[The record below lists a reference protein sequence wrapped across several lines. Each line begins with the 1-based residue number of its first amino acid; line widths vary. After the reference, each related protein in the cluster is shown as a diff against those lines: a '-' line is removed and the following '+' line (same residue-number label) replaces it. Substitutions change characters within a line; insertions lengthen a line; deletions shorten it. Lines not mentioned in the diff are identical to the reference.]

1 MCALLPSAHLALR
14 WPCNYPPY
22 FLRWQVPEGP
32 NKLFI
37 GGLPYHLTASN
48 VRQMPT
54 PYPCH
59 CPWTYPFPYH

>member
-1 MCALLPSAHLALR
+1 M
-14 WPCNYPPY
+14 
-22 FLRWQVPEGP
+22 PEGP

-48 VRQMPT
+48 VRMLEPK

-59 CPWTYPFPYH
+59 CPGTYPYPYH